1 MRKQEKQGKELV
13 EIGIEN
19 GKITAIAS
27 SVEGEAKQIID
38 AKGKLVTESFVKRPS
53 SSVQGIYIG
62 NGRSGRF
69 KGIQ

>member
-1 MRKQEKQGKELV
+1 MLDIKITNAKTRKTGKELV

-38 AKGKLVTESFVKRPS
+38 AKASW
-53 SSVQGIYIG
+53 
-62 NGRSGRF
+62 
-69 KGIQ
+69 

>member
-1 MRKQEKQGKELV
+1 MLDIKITNAKTRKTGKELV

-27 SVEGEAKQIID
+27 AVEGEAKQIID
-38 AKGKLVTESFVKRPS
+38 AKGKLVT
-53 SSVQGIYIG
+53 GISTG

-69 KGIQ
+69 EGI